1 MSDHSPEVRLALL
14 EQRMDASERR
24 QEKIESNIRYAVLAL
39 LGVIIAGITKV
50 FGF

>member
-1 MSDHSPEVRLALL
+1 MSEQSNETEIALLKKGQSDHEKRL
-14 EQRMDASERR
+14 D
-24 QEKIESNIRYAVLAL
+24 KIDSNIRYAVLAL